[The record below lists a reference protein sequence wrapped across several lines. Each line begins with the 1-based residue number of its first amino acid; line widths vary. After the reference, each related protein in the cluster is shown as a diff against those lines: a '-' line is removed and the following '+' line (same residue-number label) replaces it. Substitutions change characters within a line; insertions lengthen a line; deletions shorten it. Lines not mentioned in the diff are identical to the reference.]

1 MRRFAKC
8 DVVNLGGALPWCCIH
23 AGPPQRDAGL
33 GGASLPDIKGRP
45 EGGLCVVATSTCAVP
60 VRPKLSSF
68 VQSHCA
74 RPKHTCDQTAKDDVI
89 GNVHSVV
96 PTNVPRYHVVG
107 ISV

>member
-1 MRRFAKC
+1 
-8 DVVNLGGALPWCCIH
+8 V
-23 AGPPQRDAGL
+23 
-33 GGASLPDIKGRP
+33 
-45 EGGLCVVATSTCAVP
+45 GLCCAQR

-96 PTNVPRYHVVG
+96 PTTVPR
-107 ISV
+107 